1 METVDIA
8 VIGGGIAGIS
18 AAYHLATALPDQSV
32 RVFEAE
38 ATLTHHSTGRSAA
51 VWIENYGPMA
61 VRPLTR
67 ASRSFFNGGAAD
79 DVDGEP
85 LLGAKGYVATA
96 NESQLDEL
104 DGHLAAGGDTVR
116 RVDVDEA
123 VALAPLLRADSF
135 VAAAYEPAASTI
147 DVGRTHQAFVRGFTR
162 AGGSIAT
169 TNRVDAAT
177 RQGDGWIVET
187 VDGRVGAGTIV
198 NASGAW
204 GDRVAATAGVAPVGL
219 TPRRRTAFMVDSRW
233 SDSAHWPMT
242 ADVSHNWYANADGPQ
257 FLCSPADETPSEP
270 CDAKPEEIDIAIA
283 IDRINA
289 ATHLDIRSVRS
300 SWAGL
305 RTFSPDEALVIGSD
319 PTVPSFLWF
328 VGQGGF
334 GIQTSPGAGRLLSD
348 LVARGEPSAQW
359 SDFALDLEALLP
371 DRYRT

>member
-1 METVDIA
+1 MESVDIA
-8 VIGGGIAGIS
+8 VIGGGIAGMS
-18 AAYHLATALPDQSV
+18 AAYHLAQAVPDQTI

-51 VWIENYGPMA
+51 VWIENYGPDA
-61 VRPLTR
+61 IRPLTR
-67 ASRSFFNGGAAD
+67 ASRAFFNGGSAD
-79 DVDGEP
+79 DVDDQP

-104 DGHLAAGGDTVR
+104 NAAIVAGGDTLR
-116 RVDVDEA
+116 LVDAAEA
-123 VALAPLLRADSF
+123 TELAPILKADRI
-135 VAAAYEPAASTI
+135 AGAMYEPAASTI
-147 DVGRTHQAFVRGFTR
+147 DVARTHQAFVRGFTR
-162 AGGSIAT
+162 EGGSITT

-177 RQGDGWIVET
+177 Q
-187 VDGRVGAGTIV
+187 VDGNWVIDAVGGPVNAGTIV

-204 GDRVAATAGVAPVGL
+204 GDQVAATAGVVPVGL
-219 TPRRRTAFMVDSRW
+219 VPKRRTAFMVDSPW
-233 SDSAHWPMT
+233 PNSEHWPMT

-283 IDRINA
+283 IDRIND

-305 RTFSPDEALVIGSD
+305 RTFSPDDALVIGPD
-319 PTVPSFLWF
+319 PDVESFVWF

-334 GIQTSPGAGRLLSD
+334 GIQTSPGAGQLLAD
-348 LVARGEPSAQW
+348 LVRTGAPSARW
-359 SDFALDLEALLP
+359 DAFGLDIAGLAP